1 VLRTLLM
8 FGVMGVLLPLTA
20 LNPFIGVILWDW
32 ISLMNPHKLITGA
45 ATDQPWAL
53 IIFVMTMLGC
63 AIRPSHWKLP
73 INRTTILFAVFLAG
87 ITLTT
92 LTAMAPNAATKWS
105 LVSKSILFLFV
116 TAALLTDVRRIHAL
130 VWAIAIAIGFF
141 GVKGGGF
148 TLLTAGT
155 QHVYGPPETMIQDNN
170 HLAAALVV
178 ILPLLN
184 YLRLH
189 SRHRIVQIGLMITM
203 GLTLCSIVGS
213 YSRGAMVGLAIVIG
227 VTFLTNL
234 RRLGLGLVLV
244 VAMAGGLS
252 FMPAQWTQ
260 RMGTIQTYQ
269 QDDSATT
276 RITMWQTAWKLAVAH
291 PVVGSGF
298 LGPYTRSVVDT
309 VAPGMPARAVHSIW
323 FELLG
328 EQGFPLFF
336 VWLAL
341 MVTGVLNCSQTIRVA
356 GADPALRW
364 AVDLAKALRISI
376 LGYAVTGTFLSLS
389 YWDGYYTL
397 LIITAAVRAQA
408 LQAAASRELPRAAR
422 SWRKAP
428 QPWRPPAVIAAKL
441 QPPTPGR

>member
-1 VLRTLLM
+1 M
-8 FGVMGVLLPLTA
+8 FAEMGILLPLTA
-20 LNPFIGVILWDW
+20 LNPFIGVILWNW
-32 ISLMNPHKLITGA
+32 VSLMNPHKLITGA
-45 ATDQPWAL
+45 ASDQPWAL
-53 IIFVMTMLGC
+53 FIFVMTILGC
-63 AIRPSHWKLP
+63 VLRPSQWKLAV
-73 INRTTILFAVFLAG
+73 NRTTILFAIFLAG

-92 LTAMAPNAATKWS
+92 LTAMAPDAETKWA

-116 TAALLTDVRRIHAL
+116 TAALLTNVRRIHAL

-155 QHVYGPPETMIQDNN
+155 QHVYGPPETMISDNN
-170 HLAAALVV
+170 HLAAALVM

-189 SRHRIVQIGLMITM
+189 SRHRIVQLGLIAAMA
-203 GLTLCSIVGS
+203 LTLCSIVGS
-213 YSRGAMVGLAIVIG
+213 YSRGAMIGLVVVMG

-234 RRLGLGLVLV
+234 RRLGLGLVLAA
-244 VAMAGGLS
+244 AMAAGLS
-252 FMPAQWTQ
+252 FMPHQWSD
-260 RMGTIQTYQ
+260 RMETIQTYQ

-276 RITMWQTAWKLAVAH
+276 RLTMWNTAWKLALAH

-298 LGPYTRSVVDT
+298 LGPYTRAVVDT

-341 MVTGVLNCSQTIRVA
+341 MVTGVLNCTQAIRVA
-356 GADPALRW
+356 AADPALRW
-364 AVDLAKALRISI
+364 AIDLAKALRISI

-389 YWDGYYTL
+389 YWEGYYAL
-397 LIITAAVRAQA
+397 LIITAAVRAQV
-408 LQAAASRELPRAAR
+408 LLAASRREVRGVAR
-422 SWRKAP
+422 PWRKP
-428 QPWRPPAVIAAKL
+428 QTPWRRPGVVAAAG
-441 QPPTPGR
+441 PDR